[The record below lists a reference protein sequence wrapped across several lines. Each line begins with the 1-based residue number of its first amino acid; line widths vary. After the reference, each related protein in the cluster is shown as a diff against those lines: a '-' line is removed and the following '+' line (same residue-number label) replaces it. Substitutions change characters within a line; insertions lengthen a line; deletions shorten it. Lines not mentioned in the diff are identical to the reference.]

1 MINGQTSKE
10 FVNCARGNDR
20 SSADWLACSS
30 TAYGE
35 WGTEELEGLVGFI
48 PAGLESVS
56 STWTAPIPDYALPSL
71 GESFLNLSLAYWLS
85 AIIGVIL
92 SGGLLILIGK
102 AITSR
107 NSKNNGQL

>member
-1 MINGQTSKE
+1 MDKLLRNLLIVLAVMIVVVPIGL
-10 FVNCARGNDR
+10 
-20 SSADWLACSS
+20 LAVG

-35 WGTEELEGLVGFI
+35 WGTEELEELVGFI

>member
-1 MINGQTSKE
+1 MDKLLRNLLIVLAVMIVAVPIGL
-10 FVNCARGNDR
+10 
-20 SSADWLACSS
+20 LAVG

-35 WGTEELEGLVGFI
+35 WGAEELEGLVGYI
-48 PAGLESVS
+48 PQGLESVS
-56 STWTAPIPDYALPSL
+56 NTWTAPIPDYALPSL
-71 GESFLNLSLAYWLS
+71 GETFLNLSLAYWAS

-92 SGGLLILIGK
+92 SGGLLILLGK